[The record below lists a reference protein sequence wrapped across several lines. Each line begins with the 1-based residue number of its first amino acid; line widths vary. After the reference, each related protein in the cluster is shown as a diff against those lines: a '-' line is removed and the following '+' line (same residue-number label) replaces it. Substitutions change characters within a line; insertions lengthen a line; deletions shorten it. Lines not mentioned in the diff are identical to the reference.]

1 MEMFLASG
9 KWKPSSP
16 LRPTSHT
23 WKLGSRLFQGK
34 MWSWHQFRFSP
45 VPKIV
50 DRFTL
55 NLEWDASN
63 VWNAGLN
70 WRSWAKVDEIRNSM
84 WSTIEPHY
92 ATGSWAFKSM
102 KILMIMLDGASKLRG
117 NCSQRW
123 TFAHCRSLLE
133 EADWWLSFSTPDEGD
148 SPKAH

>member
-1 MEMFLASG
+1 MLIGKRSFRIFWLPEKCLSLPLVCLGLYLKPPSPDVVQMAKLHMEMFLASG

-16 LRPTSHT
+16 LRPTSLT

-34 MWSWHQFRFSP
+34 TWSWHQFRFSP

-70 WRSWAKVDEIRNSM
+70 RRSWAKADKIRNSM

-92 ATGSWAFKSM
+92 ATGSWAFKAW
-102 KILMIMLDGASKLRG
+102 KY
-117 NCSQRW
+117 
-123 TFAHCRSLLE
+123 
-133 EADWWLSFSTPDEGD
+133 
-148 SPKAH
+148 